1 MKRATKVA
9 ALLVVAAGLVVAG
22 QSPVDPKLLA
32 ELKRLFPSA
41 TSFSPK
47 EGDPP
52 HFNAY
57 VNEPRTGA
65 RQVAGFAFWTTDLE
79 PLERGYDGPIK
90 ILVGLA
96 STGILTGIIVVDHH
110 EPYGSFSIEPPE
122 FAAQFKDKNIRDP
135 FRVGDDIDAVSRASI
150 SILSATRAVKNSARR
165 VARQLLTPSAP
176 VK

>member
-1 MKRATKVA
+1 MKTGLA
-9 ALLVVAAGLVVAG
+9 ALLAVAAAGLIVAG
-22 QSPVDPKLLA
+22 QGSVVPKLLA
-32 ELKRLFPSA
+32 QLKRLFPSA

-52 HFNAY
+52 HFKAY
-57 VNEPRTGA
+57 VNEPQSGA

-90 ILVGLA
+90 ILVGLDTA
-96 STGILTGIIVVDHH
+96 GILTGIIVVDHH
-110 EPYGSFSIEPPE
+110 EPYGSFSVDPPE
-122 FAAQFKDKNIRDP
+122 FAAQFKGKNIRDQ
-135 FRVGDDIDAVSRASI
+135 FRVGNDIDAVSRASI